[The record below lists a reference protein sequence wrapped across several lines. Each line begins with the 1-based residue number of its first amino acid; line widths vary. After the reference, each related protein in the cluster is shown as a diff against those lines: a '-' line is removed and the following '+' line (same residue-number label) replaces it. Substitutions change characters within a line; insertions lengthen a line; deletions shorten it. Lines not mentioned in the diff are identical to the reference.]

1 MQQKIAD
8 ALDTTTE
15 YLLGSSETLIVQAYE
30 KGGKKSARDIE
41 ELVGEVTALFAGGE
55 LSEDSL
61 DGAMRALN
69 DAYWIAK
76 DKNKKYAPK
85 KYRKSE
91 KTES

>member
-1 MQQKIAD
+1 M
-8 ALDTTTE
+8 
-15 YLLGSSETLIVQAYE
+15 
-30 KGGKKSARDIE
+30 
-41 ELVGEVTALFAGGE
+41 TALFAGGE

-85 KYRKSE
+85 KYKKSS
-91 KTES
+91 KKES